1 MPLISNNII
10 IGSNLQEVK
19 ENNSNLPV
27 EEIKTEKNTEYEPD
41 HHILV
46 VNGKNKKIGK
56 RSQYFL
62 DMFTLDDD

>member
-10 IGSNLQEVK
+10 VGTNLQEVR
-19 ENNSNLPV
+19 ENKSNIPV
-27 EEIKTEKNTEYEPD
+27 EEFKPKESDKE

-46 VNGKNKKIGK
+46 VNGKSKKVAK